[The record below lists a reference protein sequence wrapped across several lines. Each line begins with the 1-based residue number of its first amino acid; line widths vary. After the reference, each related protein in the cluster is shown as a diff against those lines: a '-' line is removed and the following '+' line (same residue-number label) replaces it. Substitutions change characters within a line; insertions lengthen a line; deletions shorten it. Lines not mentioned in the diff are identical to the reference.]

1 MSLFSIGLIPDFIKQ
16 FEFTGSDESPVTK
29 QNIKVVDT
37 SPFFAF
43 PLSKIFHL
51 FIVWI

>member
-51 FIVWI
+51 FIEL